1 MPSVRGVRDAAILGA
16 AGLAGVDAFEAA
28 QYRRSGA
35 KGFDLEN
42 PPSPGTPD
50 FASTRSRGRG
60 GDPGQPAQRGY
71 RTRSGLLLMRVLVK
85 RTGPDQVDP
94 TTNSRSMWRTAA
106 GAELATGDIP
116 RRGVGACRRAGSA
129 LLTLPA

>member
-1 MPSVRGVRDAAILGA
+1 MPSARGVRGAAILGA
-16 AGLAGVDAFEAA
+16 AGLAGVYAFEAA
-28 QYRRSGA
+28 QYHRSGA

-60 GDPGQPAQRGY
+60 GDPGQPAQRGC

-85 RTGPDQVDP
+85 RTGPDQV
-94 TTNSRSMWRTAA
+94 TQ
-106 GAELATGDIP
+106 
-116 RRGVGACRRAGSA
+116 RRIHAPCDA
-129 LLTLPA
+129 LLRERSWQRVTSHGVV

>member
-1 MPSVRGVRDAAILGA
+1 MPSARGVRGAAIILGA

-28 QYRRSGA
+28 QYHRSGA

-60 GDPGQPAQRGY
+60 WRSRPAR
-71 RTRSGLLLMRVLVK
+71 
-85 RTGPDQVDP
+85 P
-94 TTNSRSMWRTAA
+94 A
-106 GAELATGDIP
+106 GVPNT
-116 RRGVGACRRAGSA
+116 VGGCC
-129 LLTLPA
+129 